1 MSNLLT
7 VTDLSMAFGGLIAVD
22 HVSFSV
28 KLGSITAMI
37 GPNGAGKT
45 TVFNCLTRFYNPTSG
60 KIQLTPEPGYALDLH
75 TLSPYK
81 VAKKARVL
89 RTFQNI
95 RLFGQMS
102 VLENVLVGQHSLLMR
117 ASSCSVGGLLNLPRY
132 RKAEKDAMDLALFW
146 LDIMGLK
153 EDANRTAASLPYG
166 AQRRLEMARCLAG
179 RPRLLCLDEPAAG
192 LNPKESLDLKNLL
205 KTICYNHGVTIFLIE
220 HDMSV
225 VMDISDHILVLDYG
239 RLLAEGTPAF
249 VRSHPDVIRAYL
261 GEDAVA

>member
-1 MSNLLT
+1 MTALLT
-7 VTDLSMAFGGLIAVD
+7 ITDLSMAFGGLVAVD
-22 HVSFSV
+22 HISFSV

-45 TVFNCLTRFYNPTSG
+45 TVFNCVTRFYTPTSG
-60 KIQLTPEPGYALDLH
+60 QMVLTPEPDYTLDLH

-102 VLENVLVGQHSLLMR
+102 VLENVLIGQHSLLMR
-117 ASSCSVGGLLNLPRY
+117 ASSCSVAGLLNLRRY
-132 RKAEKDAMDLALFW
+132 RTAQQDAMDLALSW
-146 LDIMGLK
+146 LEIMGLT
-153 EDANRTAASLPYG
+153 EDANRPASSLPYG
-166 AQRRLEMARCLAG
+166 AQRRLEIARCLAG
-179 RPRLLCLDEPAAG
+179 QPRLLCLDEPAAG
-192 LNPKESLDLKNLL
+192 LNPRESLDLKDLI
-205 KTICYNHGVTIFLIE
+205 KTICYDHGVTVFLIE

-239 RLLAEGTPAF
+239 RLLAQGTPEA
-249 VRSHPDVIRAYL
+249 VRTHPDVIRAYL
-261 GEDAVA
+261 GEEA